1 MSERDQEDVGQ
12 EEWIVPERDPERS
25 ETAARVA
32 SQLDRIMARQSGH
45 FRVGD
50 QHTGQ
55 IVSKELITAHPTF
68 LGEVAGVI
76 ARRWWREL
84 GSEVEVVVSASGGGS
99 VLAYAVAR
107 ALTGISEDLEVLA
120 IHTKRRGGLVVLS
133 PAFAKLVEGKR
144 VLVVGRVLRS
154 GRSMRA
160 IADAVERAGGLVLG
174 VSMICSRG
182 TLTCDT
188 LGVPQLDALL
198 ETLIPSWMP
207 EDCPLCEEGV
217 LPVEE
222 L

>member
-76 ARRWWREL
+76 ARRFEPTTITARFSIFRACM
-84 GSEVEVVVSASGGGS
+84 GRSGASGI
-99 VLAYAVAR
+99 L
-107 ALTGISEDLEVLA
+107 
-120 IHTKRRGGLVVLS
+120 
-133 PAFAKLVEGKR
+133 
-144 VLVVGRVLRS
+144 
-154 GRSMRA
+154 
-160 IADAVERAGGLVLG
+160 
-174 VSMICSRG
+174 
-182 TLTCDT
+182 
-188 LGVPQLDALL
+188 
-198 ETLIPSWMP
+198 
-207 EDCPLCEEGV
+207 
-217 LPVEE
+217 
-222 L
+222 